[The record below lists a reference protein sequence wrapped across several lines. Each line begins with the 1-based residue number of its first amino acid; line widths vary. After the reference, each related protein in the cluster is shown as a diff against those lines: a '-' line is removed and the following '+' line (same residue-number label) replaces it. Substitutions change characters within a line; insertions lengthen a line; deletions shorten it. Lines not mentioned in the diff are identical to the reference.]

1 MSRKDRRLQ
10 VLVPASLDARVE
22 RAAGRERLS
31 KGEWVRR
38 ALERALDAEQV
49 AADPLGALATLAGPT
64 GDVEQMLAEIEA
76 GRGDV

>member
-38 ALERALDAEQV
+38 ALERALDAEQL
-49 AADPLGALATLAGPT
+49 AADPLGDLASLAGPT
-64 GDVEQMLAEIEA
+64 GDIERMLAEIEA